1 VNRPVQPENCGT
13 GELGGSGARGS
24 GTGEVWTWGTG
35 ELGSRATRI
44 ATASTPPI
52 ASNRPG
58 SRIIAPRVLVWLLAA
73 SCLLMPAADRPA
85 HAQGQQPRPPAA
97 QDEFVPVDKLPT
109 EESLP
114 ATPLVLVAYAVA
126 WLAVLVY
133 LFSIWRRMGRV
144 EREIAE
150 IARRVQQRSGG

>member
-1 VNRPVQPENCGT
+1 MNRPA
-13 GELGGSGARGS
+13 ELGN
-24 GTGEVWTWGTG
+24 WGTA
-35 ELGSRATRI
+35 ELGNCKTGTATSWATTSAATIGWKRPGTRRI
-44 ATASTPPI
+44 A
-52 ASNRPG
+52 
-58 SRIIAPRVLVWLLAA
+58 SRLLVWLLAA
-73 SCLLMPAADRPA
+73 CLLMLFADRPA
-85 HAQGQQPRPPAA
+85 HGQQPRPSAA

-133 LFSIWRRMGRV
+133 LLSIWKRMGRV

-150 IARRVQQRSGG
+150 VARRVQQRSGG